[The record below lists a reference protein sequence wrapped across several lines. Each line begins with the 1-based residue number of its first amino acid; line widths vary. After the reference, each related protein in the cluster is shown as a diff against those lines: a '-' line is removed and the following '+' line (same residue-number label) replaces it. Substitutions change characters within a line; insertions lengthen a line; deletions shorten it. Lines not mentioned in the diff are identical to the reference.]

1 MWVITLET
9 VKDNTVVEANLL
21 VHEEGLHICSLVPRQ
36 LNDFARI
43 LVLLDG
49 SVTGKVLLEGLTNS
63 LDIQIVSKPSDGGDT
78 FAPTTLLNT
87 DVDLFLGL
95 DSIAVPSVLERVWC
109 ESRATT
115 PVSENQKPSTR
126 LLDRTDPCKRTE
138 PRCE

>member
-1 MWVITLET
+1 MDCKSRFHATGHSREEVDKYASSTTSMCVITLET

-63 LDIQIVSKPSDGGDT
+63 LDIQIVS
-78 FAPTTLLNT
+78 
-87 DVDLFLGL
+87 
-95 DSIAVPSVLERVWC
+95 
-109 ESRATT
+109 
-115 PVSENQKPSTR
+115 
-126 LLDRTDPCKRTE
+126 
-138 PRCE
+138 